1 MKIPARQLTTILMTL
16 GLLIAILV
24 MKRQCAAGTAQIFET
39 VSKIP
44 DGGTHD

>member
-1 MKIPARQLTTILMTL
+1 MKIPARQIVTIVMTL

-24 MKRQCAAGTAQIFET
+24 MKQQCAAGTAQIFET

-44 DGGTHD
+44 DGGARD